1 VEAELLKQI
10 LAELKIANSREPLGF
25 FSSARTFVYLNRT
38 KCDGYLWYTRDND
51 INTGIPE
58 RSLRGTIMGFAWE
71 TVQRKERPT
80 TKVRL
85 RIKADRDYVLEAG
98 LESNAGQSLVKSLYA
113 LRQTEKPI
121 VLSVSPGTSES
132 VMFVG
137 ISVDGQRVKTGSDEV
152 EEDMLR
158 NLSAW
163 YPDRLFYHEE
173 SDDSDT
179 HAPAPTAPASLTAK
193 PDSAYQFLVRKL
205 ADLGV
210 WPQWQKWAVDSI
222 AESGQTP
229 DTLTLEV
236 ATALASVANNAIK
249 SQK

>member
-1 VEAELLKQI
+1 LQ
-10 LAELKIANSREPLGF
+10 ELKTANSREPLGF

-38 KCDGYLWYTRDND
+38 KCDGYLWYTRNDD

-58 RSLRGTIMGFAWE
+58 QSLRGVILGFAWE
-71 TVQRKERPT
+71 TVERKGKPT

-98 LESNAGQSLVKSLYA
+98 LDSNAGQSLVKSLYA

-152 EEDMLR
+152 DDDMLL

-173 SDDSDT
+173 SDDVDT
-179 HAPAPTAPASLTAK
+179 HAPAPTAPVSLTAK

-205 ADLGV
+205 ADLGI
-210 WPQWQKWAVDSI
+210 WPAWEQWASESI
-222 AESGQTP
+222 AKSGQTQ

-236 ATALASVANNAIK
+236 ATAIAAFATESVN
-249 SQK
+249 QK

>member
-1 VEAELLKQI
+1 VETELLKQI
-10 LAELKIANSREPLGF
+10 LQELKTANSREPLGF

-38 KCDGYLWYTRDND
+38 KCDGYLWYTRNDD

-58 RSLRGTIMGFAWE
+58 RSLRGVILGFAWE
-71 TVQRKERPT
+71 TVERKGKPT

-98 LESNAGQSLVKSLYA
+98 LDSNAGQSLVKSLYA
-113 LRQTEKPI
+113 LRQTDKAI

-152 EEDMLR
+152 DGDMLL

-173 SDDSDT
+173 SDDVDT
-179 HAPAPTAPASLTAK
+179 HAPTAPVSLTAK

-210 WPQWQKWAVDSI
+210 WPQWQKWATDSI

-236 ATALASVANNAIK
+236 ATALASFATNAIN

>member
-1 VEAELLKQI
+1 METELLKQI
-10 LAELKIANSREPLGF
+10 LQELKTANSREPLGF

-71 TVQRKERPT
+71 TVERKERPT

-98 LESNAGQSLVKSLYA
+98 LDSNAGQSLVKSLYA
-113 LRQTEKPI
+113 LRKTEKPI

-137 ISVDGQRVKTGSDEV
+137 ISVDGQRVKTQADEV
-152 EEDMLR
+152 DGDMLAA
-158 NLSAW
+158 LTAW

-173 SDDSDT
+173 SENIETSD
-179 HAPAPTAPASLTAK
+179 PAPTANS
-193 PDSAYQFLVRKL
+193 DSAYQFLIRKL
-205 ADLGV
+205 AELGV
-210 WPQWQKWAVDSI
+210 WPAWQEWAMDSI
-222 AESGQTP
+222 AKTGQTP
-229 DTLTLEV
+229 ETLTLEA
-236 ATALASVANNAIK
+236 ATAILKFAAESV
-249 SQK
+249 QK

>member
-10 LAELKIANSREPLGF
+10 LAELKIANNREPLGF

-38 KCDGYLWYTRDND
+38 KCDGYLWYTRQDD

-58 RSLRGTIMGFAWE
+58 RSLRGVILGFAWE
-71 TVQRKERPT
+71 TVERKGKPT

-98 LESNAGQSLVKSLYA
+98 LDSNAGQSLVKSLYA
-113 LRQTEKPI
+113 LRQTDKAI

-152 EEDMLR
+152 DDDMLL

-173 SDDSDT
+173 SEDT
-179 HAPAPTAPASLTAK
+179 ETSAPTPTANS
-193 PDSAYQFLVRKL
+193 DSAYQFLIRKL
-205 ADLGV
+205 AELGV

-236 ATALASVANNAIK
+236 ATALASFATNAIN